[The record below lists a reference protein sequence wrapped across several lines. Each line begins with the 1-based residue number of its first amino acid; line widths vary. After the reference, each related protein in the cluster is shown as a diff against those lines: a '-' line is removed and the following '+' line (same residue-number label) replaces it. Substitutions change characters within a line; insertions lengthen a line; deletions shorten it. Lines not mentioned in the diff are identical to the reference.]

1 MTENHEARAMVVV
14 GQAEV
19 VNMTN
24 RAMVVF
30 EQLEVVKAAK
40 LNLLDQLLQSIFQLQ
55 QLPLPM

>member
-1 MTENHEARAMVVV
+1 MVVV